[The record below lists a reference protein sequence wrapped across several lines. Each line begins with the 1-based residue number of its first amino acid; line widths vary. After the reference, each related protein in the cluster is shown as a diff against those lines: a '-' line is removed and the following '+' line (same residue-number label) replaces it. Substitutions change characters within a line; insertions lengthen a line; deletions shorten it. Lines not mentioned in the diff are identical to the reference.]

1 MHGREGNESGKPGE
15 RQRAGEGAANNGQ
28 LIAPKSAVVRAN
40 ISRSLA

>member
-1 MHGREGNESGKPGE
+1 MHGREGDEGGKPGE
-15 RQRAGEGAANNGQ
+15 RQRADDGTTNNGQ